1 MEQKYHQERQ
11 MRRLIYELKLPC
23 VGYPEGSHLI
33 CLGGGEKKKLKLI
46 PSQQEICTFSELR
59 AK

>member
-1 MEQKYHQERQ
+1 

-33 CLGGGEKKKLKLI
+33 CLGGGEKKNFETNSKPTGNLHFFRVE
-46 PSQQEICTFSELR
+46 SQMSC
-59 AK
+59 

>member
-1 MEQKYHQERQ
+1 

-33 CLGGGEKKKLKLI
+33 CLGGGEKKKKKLKLI